1 MVINVLVYYP
11 NCICGYQNENADHYL
26 LFCNRYIVNRN
37 KMLSSLAILNMKG
50 VEINIDTLLFG
61 IDFLSDETNCKIFLI
76 IQRYIKDTG
85 RFSV

>member
-1 MVINVLVYYP
+1 MVINVFVYYP
-11 NCICGYQNENADHYL
+11 NCICGYQNENVDHYL
-26 LFCNRYIVNRN
+26 LFCNRYIVYRN

-61 IDFLSDETNCKIFLI
+61 IDFISDETNCKIFLI
-76 IQRYIKDTG
+76 IQRYIKVTG